1 MKKDF
6 FDYLINTILPNNKD
20 VYFLS
25 IGLGWPRTD
34 EVLEKFPNQYIQ
46 CEASEQTALDIAVGL
61 AYAGKIPILYTI
73 APFYLRGFETIRT
86 YIDHEKLPVIMVGAG
101 RDTEYSEHD
110 GFSHYEGD
118 MGKILMTLPNIG
130 VSYPSIKPAMQAELQ
145 GAIKDR
151 KPWYIN
157 IRRN

>member
-61 AYAGKIPILYTI
+61 AYAGKLPILYTI

-86 YIDHEKLPVIMVGAG
+86 YLSRENLHVIMVGAG
-101 RDTEYSEHD
+101 RDDEYSEHD

-118 MGKILMTLPNIG
+118 MGILSALPNMQL
-130 VSYPSIKPAMQAELQ
+130 SYPNTRVRMEAELQ
-145 GAIKDR
+145 LALKDKR
-151 KPWYIN
+151 PWYIN